1 MSNVPQQVAELKS
14 LMKEFKGKGFEF
26 LGPKPKEATSANP
39 TRLKIAFSTPVPLT
53 VVVAMP
59 ADYPTSASPVFK
71 VEGESLEEAVVE
83 AIEELLAE
91 QASYMPGM
99 ECISFALQALADLE
113 LSALDLGKPGRC
125 RSIFKMDVVNN
136 SPHFSKS
143 LTQCTTGLPCIWFYR
158 TIECTKNAK
167 FSFAVTPYR
176 AVYCIVDAPHKKAAV
191 EFMKDIRTDGSFDL
205 DMLGKPC
212 KLQMSVV
219 EEFEMK
225 AKAKGVPEGFSSV
238 EYRTTEDF
246 DKLMDPYNMKTA
258 GVV

>member
-1 MSNVPQQVAELKS
+1 MSNIPQQVTELKA
-14 LMKEFKGKGFEF
+14 LMKEFKGSGFEF
-26 LGPKPKEATSANP
+26 LGPKPKEATDANP
-39 TRLKIAFSTPVPLT
+39 TRLKVKRTTPAPLT

-59 ADYPTSASPVFK
+59 LEYPGSKSPVFK
-71 VEGESLEEAVVE
+71 VEAESLKADEIE
-83 AIEELLAE
+83 AIEEYLDE

-99 ECISFALQALADLE
+99 ECIAFALQSLNDLD
-113 LSALDLGKPGRC
+113 LSTLDLGQPGRC

-143 LTQCTTGLPCIWFYR
+143 LQQATPGLPCIWFYR

-176 AVYCIVDAPHKKAAV
+176 SVYCIVDAPDKKTAV
-191 EFMKDIRTDGSFDL
+191 EFMKDIRTDSSFDL

-225 AKAKGVPEGFSSV
+225 PKAKGVPEGFSSV

-246 DKLMDPYNMKTA
+246 DKLMTPYNMATA